1 MTKLTRDDGTK
12 LYIEAG
18 AVECVVDGHAGGARV
33 QTRGWCYD
41 VREPIDEIVRLIEEA
56 AHPTTDAACAA
67 LVDAAKRLIDWM
79 DTIAAPI
86 ADHNQAIK
94 DIRAALAAMEVPHE

>member
-12 LYIEAG
+12 LYVEAG

-67 LVDAAKRLIDWM
+67 VVEAARRLIAWLD
-79 DTIAAPI
+79 DPNATYGA
-86 ADHNQAIK
+86 HEAIVH
-94 DIRAALAAMEVPHE
+94 DLRSALAAMEAPHE